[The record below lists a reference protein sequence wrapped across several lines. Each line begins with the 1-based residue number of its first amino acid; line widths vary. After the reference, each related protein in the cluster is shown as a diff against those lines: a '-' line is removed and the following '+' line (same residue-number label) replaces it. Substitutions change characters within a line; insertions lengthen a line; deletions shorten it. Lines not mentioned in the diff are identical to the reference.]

1 MPQRQTRSTRT
12 LQSSNRPVTDRSI
25 RAGRAEDNANV
36 RGLVFIDLI
45 RSCPLGLKPFRLLA
59 LTGLS
64 PAVLT
69 ETIELLC
76 FPRAG
81 EPHFGG
87 ERWWPAEIAVVTT
100 AEGRRRL
107 EAPDREDGRYDRLV
121 NINTV
126 LADMRARLGEPGLP
140 PFPAVGIIVPA
151 FGAQD
156 ALDDTDTPEKLDLI
170 GSTLMR
176 EFKRM
181 RDLDNTSRAAP
192 QGGDSDAAAAPAPVP
207 VHVSVAGGR
216 NGMTFLAAQVL
227 QLHGRQEDRASQ
239 VLVSP
244 EWAVLAAS
252 NHIDGRERDFYYRQ
266 DSDAVLL
273 SDEVAAQLSLPRR
286 DAEGRL
292 VANPVH
298 LSLIDLPWLRLGALL
313 DAFDRAML
321 DQRDEPLGRL
331 VAYVNDLLVPPT
343 VYFGRDDCLLAVAG
357 TVLQANDPALVP
369 FPGAITVRWTTWS
382 MLRWVGNV
390 NEAWPVTAVQ
400 ESHAAKRGLAS
411 VQMKRL
417 AELKALVGTSYDQFQ
432 LEKLGSVL
440 RDYFAISEPTPEQ
453 VANAYKAAQ
462 RGISALRNS
471 VREELQNVV
480 KRDARAHPFLPRLL
494 AIEPDPTEK
503 RVYDEESGRADDRPP
518 SGSVTRRP
526 WRLIN
531 ADKTREA
538 SKLIGR

>member
-1 MPQRQTRSTRT
+1 LPHRQTRSTRT
-12 LQSSNRPVTDRSI
+12 QQDSKRSATDRST
-25 RAGRAEDNANV
+25 RAGRCEDDASAS
-36 RGLVFIDLI
+36 GQACIDLI
-45 RSCPLGLKPFRLLA
+45 RRCPLGLKPCRLLA

-81 EPHFGG
+81 EPQFGG

-107 EAPDREDGRYDRLV
+107 EAPDQEDERYDRLV

-126 LADMRARLGEPGLP
+126 LADMRARLGVPGLP
-140 PFPAVGIIVPA
+140 PFPAVGITVPA

-170 GSTLMR
+170 GSALMR

-181 RDLDNTSRAAP
+181 RDLDNASRAAP
-192 QGGDSDAAAAPAPVP
+192 HGGGSVAPAAPVP

-227 QLHGRQEDRASQ
+227 QLYGRQEDRASQ

-252 NHIDGRERDFYYRQ
+252 NHMDGRERDFYYRQ

-273 SDEVAAQLSLPRR
+273 SDEIAAQLNLPRR

-292 VANPVH
+292 VASPVH
-298 LSLIDLPWLRLGALL
+298 LSIIDLPWLRLGALL

-331 VAYVNDLLVPPT
+331 VAYVNNLLVLPT
-343 VYFGRDDCLLAVAG
+343 VYIDREKCLLEVAG
-357 TVLQANDPALVP
+357 TVLQADDPKLAS
-369 FPGAITVRWTTWS
+369 FPGAIKVRWTTWA
-382 MLRWVGNV
+382 MLLWVDLDNL
-390 NEAWPVTAVQ
+390 AWPVTAAE
-400 ESHAAKRGLAS
+400 ESRAS
-411 VQMKRL
+411 GQSVCTVQMERL
-417 AELKALVGTSYDQFQ
+417 DNLKDLVGEKFDQFQ
-432 LEKLGSVL
+432 LEKLGVQL
-440 RDYFAISEPTPEQ
+440 RDYFAINAPTPEE
-453 VANAYKAAQ
+453 VANTYKAAQ
-462 RGISALRNS
+462 RGMAALRNS

-480 KRDARAHPFLPRLL
+480 VRNSRAHPFLPRLL
-494 AIEPDPTEK
+494 AIEADPRQR
-503 RVYDEESGRADDRPP
+503 RVYDANTVTVRSNGRPFTDNI
-518 SGSVTRRP
+518 TRRP
-526 WRLIN
+526 WGLVNIHE
-531 ADKTREA
+531 TLET
-538 SKLIGR
+538 SK